1 MTLRAPLCYGYA
13 SNPPSGCAQL
23 GMSSLADPGEGMVHN
38 GQQAWRRRAACLTA
52 AALAAGVL
60 VLPSAA
66 GAAPSGG
73 TQEPPGDRDPA
84 GEPSSMGPQVL
95 VAADDASALAG
106 QLEELRDTV
115 ADHVKKVGDAERT
128 MNKAVDA
135 LADADAAV
143 NESQFRIE
151 ELIVRSDEVVVDAFV
166 SPPTQDA
173 LEVLATSD
181 AGEATVKHGV
191 LDLQA
196 DASAEVLA
204 QLAAA
209 RNKLE
214 EQQAG
219 QEKARQDAEAARA
232 KAEAAL
238 ADLDDAM
245 SRQGQFVMALT
256 RGLDAESAEA
266 AQLAARDPALA
277 AQLAA
282 RRAELT
288 DTLDE
293 MRAAKEYAEALA
305 RLAEAR
311 RQEAARQ
318 EAEAQAAAAGG
329 SAPSSGGG
337 IVCPVQGP
345 VHFTDTWGAARSG
358 GRTHKGVDMMAAY
371 GTPTVAPVSGRVEH
385 RGSSLGGLSWY
396 VYGDNGHT
404 YYGTHLSGYANQGAG
419 WVAAG
424 TVIGYVGTSGNAP
437 DGSPH
442 LHFEFHP
449 GGGEPVNPYPL
460 AAAACPNH

>member
-1 MTLRAPLCYGYA
+1 
-13 SNPPSGCAQL
+13 
-23 GMSSLADPGEGMVHN
+23 MSSLADPGEGMVHI
-38 GQQAWRRRAACLTA
+38 GQQAWRRRAAGLTV
-52 AALAAGVL
+52 AALATGAL
-60 VLPSAA
+60 ALPTSA
-66 GAAPSGG
+66 GATPSGG
-73 TQEPPGDRDPA
+73 VHEPPGGRDPA
-84 GEPSSMGPQVL
+84 GEAASTGPRVL
-95 VAADDASALAG
+95 VAANDASALAG
-106 QLEELRDTV
+106 QLEEIRDTV
-115 ADHVKKVGDAERT
+115 ADHVKKVAAAEET

-166 SPPTQDA
+166 SPPAQDA

-181 AGEATVKHGV
+181 AGEAAVKHGV

-196 DASAEVLA
+196 DASANVLA

-209 RNKLE
+209 RSKLE
-214 EQQAG
+214 EQRAA
-219 QEKARQDAEAARA
+219 QEEARADAQAARA
-232 KAEAAL
+232 EAEAAL
-238 ADLDDAM
+238 ADLDDTM
-245 SRQGQFVMALT
+245 SQQGQFVMALT
-256 RGLDAESAEA
+256 QGLDAEAAEVA
-266 AQLAARDPALA
+266 RLAARDPVLA

-282 RRAELT
+282 RSAELT
-288 DTLDE
+288 DKLDE

-305 RLAEAR
+305 RLAEAQ
-311 RQEAARQ
+311 RQEAARR
-318 EAEAQAAAAGG
+318 EAEAQAA
-329 SAPSSGGG
+329 SSPSSGGG

-404 YYGTHLSGYANQGAG
+404 YYGTHLSGYANQGVG

-437 DGSPH
+437 DNAPH

>member
-1 MTLRAPLCYGYA
+1 
-13 SNPPSGCAQL
+13 
-23 GMSSLADPGEGMVHN
+23 MSLLANPGEGMLHI
-38 GQQAWRRRAACLTA
+38 GQQAWRRRAACMTG
-52 AALAAGVL
+52 AALATCAL
-60 VLPSAA
+60 VLPTAA
-66 GAAPSGG
+66 GAAPSGVA
-73 TQEPPGDRDPA
+73 QEPPNDRDPA
-84 GEPSSMGPQVL
+84 GEQALAGPQVL
-95 VAADDASALAG
+95 VAADDTSALTG
-106 QLEELRDTV
+106 QLEELRAEV
-115 ADHVKKVGDAERT
+115 ADYVAKASAAERAMT
-128 MNKAVDA
+128 KAVDA

-166 SPPTQDA
+166 SPPAQDA

-181 AGEATVKHGV
+181 AGEAAVKHGV

-196 DASAEVLA
+196 NASADVLA

-209 RNKLE
+209 RSKFE
-214 EQQAG
+214 EQRASQEQARR
-219 QEKARQDAEAARA
+219 KAEAARA
-232 KAEAAL
+232 EAEAAL

-266 AQLAARDPALA
+266 ARLAASNPALA

-282 RRAELT
+282 RGTELT
-288 DTLDE
+288 AKLDE

-305 RLAEAR
+305 RLAEAQ
-311 RQEAARQ
+311 RQEEARRAA
-318 EAEAQAAAAGG
+318 EAEAAAQPSSSG
-329 SAPSSGGG
+329 SSTPPPSSSTSGGG
-337 IVCPVQGP
+337 IVCPVQGS

-371 GTPTVAPVSGRVEH
+371 GTPTVAPASGRVEH

-404 YYGTHLSGYANQGAG
+404 YYGTHLSGYANQGVG

-437 DGSPH
+437 AGSPH

-449 GGGEPVNPYPL
+449 GGGSPVNPYPL